1 MHIPPIF
8 SDLALILI
16 VASITTL
23 IFKWL
28 KQPVV
33 LGYIIAGIITG
44 PHTHFFVTVQNISS
58 IETWGQIGVT
68 FLLFELGLEFS
79 FKKMRKVGKIGG
91 ITAITELIVMFSVG
105 FLAGY
110 FMGWSS
116 MNSIFLGGMLTISST
131 SIIIKAFDDL
141 GVKKQKFTGVVF
153 GVLVVEDL
161 IAVLQLVLLSTIAV
175 SRSFD
180 GMQLGLSISKMVIF
194 IVFWFI
200 VGIYLIPSFFRVAKK
215 ILGDETLLI
224 IAIGLCFG
232 MVFLADKMGL
242 SSALGAF
249 LM

>member
-110 FMGWSS
+110 SMGWSS

-141 GVKKQKFTGVVF
+141 GVIKQKFTGVVF

-180 GMQLGLSISKMVIF
+180 VMQLGLSISKMVIF
-194 IVFWFI
+194 IVFWFR
-200 VGIYLIPSFFRVAKK
+200 FF
-215 ILGDETLLI
+215 
-224 IAIGLCFG
+224 
-232 MVFLADKMGL
+232 
-242 SSALGAF
+242 SS
-249 LM
+249 

>member
-141 GVKKQKFTGVVF
+141 GVKKQKFTGIVF

-232 MVFLADKMGL
+232 MVFLGSKL
-242 SSALGAF
+242 IFCCL
-249 LM
+249 